1 MKATAMVVS
10 MFIACAGCSDQ
21 EVGKEQIEEDVT
33 DSPALEQA
41 LLASVGRR
49 CGTRVPRSIE
59 TDAFDAQMSQR
70 LGARAKVSTGPIVV
84 PVAFHVIAADRSR
97 SRGYLSDKDIDR
109 QIAKLNAA
117 YAGGD
122 DAGATATQFQF
133 QLDSV
138 DRTTNA
144 QWFAMSPRSLEERK
158 AKQKLRKGGP
168 QTLNLYT
175 AEPQG
180 GILGWATFPQDYEA
194 EPTADGIVVLHSTL
208 PGGSAAP
215 YNQGDTVVHEVG
227 HWLGLY
233 HTFQGGCSKR
243 GDGVSD
249 TPAELSAASGCPTK
263 RDSCP
268 TAAGLDPVRNFM
280 DYSDDTCMVS
290 FSPGQAQRMAKAF
303 ASYREEN

>member
-1 MKATAMVVS
+1 MKAKTMVVL
-10 MFIACAGCSDQ
+10 MWLACGGCVDH
-21 EVGKEQIEEDVT
+21 EVGKAEVQDDAL

-49 CGTRVPRSIE
+49 CGTRVPRNVESAAIE
-59 TDAFDAQMSQR
+59 AEMNQR
-70 LGARAKVSTGPIVV
+70 LGARLKTRTGPIVV

-97 SRGYLSDKDIDR
+97 NRGYLSDNDIDG

-122 DAGATATQFQF
+122 DAGAIATQFQF
-133 QLDSV
+133 QLESV

-144 QWFAMSPRSLEERK
+144 QWFAMTPGSLEEGQ
-158 AKQKLRKGGP
+158 AKQKLRMGGP

-175 AEPQG
+175 AEPKSG
-180 GILGWATFPQDYEA
+180 LLGWATFPRDYDA

-208 PGGSAAP
+208 PGGSTAP

-233 HTFQGGCSKR
+233 HTFQGGCGKR

-249 TPAELSAASGCPTK
+249 TPAELSAASGCPIK

-268 TAAGLDPVRNFM
+268 AADGLDPVRNFM

-290 FSPGQAQRMAKAF
+290 FSPGQAQRMARAF
-303 ASYREEN
+303 ASYRQEN